1 MNTKQCTYRIQ
12 TIALGLF
19 FPLEVIM
26 TEGKAQEPG
35 ESQSYETIPGTEF
48 LARHWLE
55 RNFVMFE
62 SYKFH
67 GQIVTIIIFALG
79 LK

>member
-26 TEGKAQEPG
+26 MEEKALEPG
-35 ESQSYETIPGTEF
+35 ESQSYKTIPVMEV
-48 LARHWLE
+48 LARNWLE
-55 RNFVMFE
+55 GNFCYV
-62 SYKFH
+62 
-67 GQIVTIIIFALG
+67 
-79 LK
+79 

>member
-35 ESQSYETIPGTEF
+35 ESQSYEIIPGTEF
-48 LARHWLE
+48 LVKEYPEYLT
-55 RNFVMFE
+55 N
-62 SYKFH
+62 S
-67 GQIVTIIIFALG
+67 
-79 LK
+79 

>member
-48 LARHWLE
+48 IAKHWLDK
-55 RNFVMFE
+55 RFVL
-62 SYKFH
+62 SCAQGIISL
-67 GQIVTIIIFALG
+67 GQTL
-79 LK
+79 